1 MRKLPTMLWLFVLM
15 AGAPLTS
22 VFAQPAVQ
30 SSSEGDP
37 RPQNLTLS
45 AGVNVWDGK
54 FGAVTGTDITTELIS
69 ARYQLGAVRLTAN
82 IPNMRIRSDGTFFAG
97 LGGTPLFVAPN
108 VKSLKHVRRGLG
120 DLTLGASY
128 LVPGADARGFDLQ
141 VSGQVKLPTASSS
154 SQLSTGKAD
163 YSGRMEIS
171 KIFGRVI
178 PSLSV
183 TYRVF
188 GDTATWRFRNGVDV
202 VAGASYSI
210 TPTSLVFVDYE
221 FAQRSS
227 RFIGNSHE
235 ILAGASTPVFYKRLR
250 LSGYLSKGLSS
261 GAADVTAGAAVS
273 LRI

>member
-1 MRKLPTMLWLFVLM
+1 MASRLQSEATGNYYKGNPALMRMTQSAPCAANNRDGTGMRKLPTMLWLFVLM

-108 VKSLKHVRRGLG
+108 AK
-120 DLTLGASY
+120 
-128 LVPGADARGFDLQ
+128 
-141 VSGQVKLPTASSS
+141 
-154 SQLSTGKAD
+154 
-163 YSGRMEIS
+163 
-171 KIFGRVI
+171 
-178 PSLSV
+178 
-183 TYRVF
+183 
-188 GDTATWRFRNGVDV
+188 
-202 VAGASYSI
+202 
-210 TPTSLVFVDYE
+210 
-221 FAQRSS
+221 
-227 RFIGNSHE
+227 
-235 ILAGASTPVFYKRLR
+235 
-250 LSGYLSKGLSS
+250 
-261 GAADVTAGAAVS
+261 
-273 LRI
+273 